1 MRMNCDKCKIPTPL
15 HTLIALYADN
25 VEIGLDIYDDLLN
38 DIIAFSSLLIHLK
51 MQMFN

>member
-1 MRMNCDKCKIPTPL
+1 M